1 MGIGKNAW
9 LFLRSSLV
17 EDSRRDKIA
26 AMPPGFARIPG
37 FKIGHAQDET
47 ALTGCTVLLCESGMR
62 AGCDVRGGGLS
73 SRELGVLEAGHLA
86 GEIQALALAGGS
98 SFGLDAA
105 CGVVRWCEERGVGF
119 DAGVARVPIVPAA
132 ALFDLSFGRA
142 DRRPDAAMGYAA
154 AACASE
160 DGASEGNVGAGTG
173 ATVGKLFGMERAMK
187 SGIGCWTVEMGGT
200 SGIRVAALT
209 ANNALGDVRDLETS
223 RILAGARTGAN
234 AREFADTAA
243 CLQSGFS
250 REKFAQPN
258 TILTVVATNAALTR
272 EQARRVAVMASA
284 GLGRAISP
292 PFSTFDGDVV
302 FALSAGNL
310 AADVNAVGS
319 AAAEAVAQALV
330 RSVTQARSAGGLPG
344 LADW

>member
-1 MGIGKNAW
+1 MGKNARSFLH
-9 LFLRSSLV
+9 LFLAEHSG
-17 EDSRRDKIA
+17 RDKIA
-26 AMPPGFARIPG
+26 GMPPGFARIPG
-37 FKIGHAQDET
+37 LKIGHAHDEE

-86 GEIQALALAGGS
+86 GEIQALVLAGGS

-105 CGVVRWCEERGVGF
+105 CGVVRWCEERGIGF
-119 DAGVARVPIVPAA
+119 DTGVARVPIVPAV

-160 DGASEGNVGAGTG
+160 GDTAEGNAGAGMG
-173 ATVGKLFGMERAMK
+173 ATVGKLFGMDRAMK
-187 SGIGCWTVEMGGT
+187 SGIGCWTVDMGRNG
-200 SGIRVAALT
+200 GIRVAALT
-209 ANNALGDVRDLETS
+209 ANNALGDVRDLETG
-223 RILAGARTGAN
+223 RILAGARTGEN
-234 AREFADTAA
+234 AREFTGTAA
-243 CLQSGFS
+243 CWQGGYS

-284 GLGRAISP
+284 GLGRVISP
-292 PFSTFDGDVV
+292 PFTTFDGDVV

-319 AAAEAVAQALV
+319 AAAEAVARALV

-344 LADW
+344 FADW